1 MKNILG
7 KRKVPFWVP
16 VSVFF
21 VILVSLSIAYV
32 LKSMELQLALAFPLG
47 LSMLFLDTSW
57 PKNDPARADLM
68 TLLMIFPYCLY
79 IALFVTMFCARK
91 WSTFGIVC
99 LVLAGVLLLNVA
111 GCRHGLSHIQ

>member
-1 MKNILG
+1 MNNASG

-16 VSVFF
+16 VLVFV
-21 VILVSLSIAYV
+21 VILVSLTIVYV
-32 LKSMELQLALAFPLG
+32 LKSMELQLVLAFPLG

-68 TLLMIFPYCLY
+68 MLLMIFPYCLY